1 LKRMRFYTIW
11 KVLDEEGKV
20 LFEGNYGDCYRYLNE
35 NSIENATLE
44 PFTYEHENP

>member
-1 LKRMRFYTIW
+1 
-11 KVLDEEGKV
+11 